1 MNFNIQSQAVIARQ
15 LCKESLY
22 MSLDVSILTHER
34 IATFSMHAP
43 QAYRFQLIHP
53 HLISGMHASCAQVN
67 CMCHKQ
73 HRMKSIHSSG
83 VGTVGT
89 PGARAPAHTHYIFRD
104 SLAHTHYIFIN
115 HELLH
120 TDPFKFSNTCTA
132 SIPLSRWPRYGSFKT
147 PIGASHLGVWC
158 IHCDC
163 DPSM

>member
-89 PGARAPAHTHYIFRD
+89 PGARAPLVSGTH
-104 SLAHTHYIFIN
+104 SLTLITFSLSTRGYTVTIDNAAFCNISPFHFAQRLIN
-115 HELLH
+115 YLMQL
-120 TDPFKFSNTCTA
+120 
-132 SIPLSRWPRYGSFKT
+132 
-147 PIGASHLGVWC
+147 
-158 IHCDC
+158 
-163 DPSM
+163 